1 VGAVDESGVACE
13 FSSRGK
19 EIVVAAPGHNIT
31 STWLADGYATISGTS
46 MAAPF
51 VSGVLALYISQQK
64 AQGLPHNQ
72 VAVTQALVST
82 CTDVGIAGRDDV
94 YGWGLVNPHGMMG
107 QSVAVRTGGITIFI
121 PGGKIL

>member
-1 VGAVDESGVACE
+1 
-13 FSSRGK
+13 
-19 EIVVAAPGHNIT
+19 
-31 STWLADGYATISGTS
+31 

-64 AQGLPHNQ
+64 AQGLPHNPT
-72 VAVTQALVST
+72 VVTQALIST
-82 CTDVGIAGRDDV
+82 CTDAGAVGRDDV

-107 QSVAVRTGGITIFI
+107 SSVAVRAGGITIFI